1 LSVRCL
7 IDAGFVGSVEKDVAT
22 LQAEH
27 KELFATANAH
37 EFSTK
42 VKSLI
47 RGINPI
53 HDHRLLCDAP
63 LSTRQTKNRKR
74 GKNKISA
81 QLRRKQKN
89 VIDAQLIKLKDK
101 LAAAPPSKGGPS
113 VVSTTLGALSR
124 FAKK

>member
-1 LSVRCL
+1 M
-7 IDAGFVGSVEKDVAT
+7 EKDIAS

-37 EFSTK
+37 ELSSK
-42 VKSLI
+42 VQYICDIIILI
-47 RGINPI
+47 TTDRGVLIT
-53 HDHRLLCDAP
+53 DFYD
-63 LSTRQTKNRKR
+63 TERQTKNKKR

-101 LAAAPPSKGGPS
+101 LAAARLSEGEPAAAPTASQG
-113 VVSTTLGALSR
+113 GALSR

>member
-1 LSVRCL
+1 
-7 IDAGFVGSVEKDVAT
+7 VEKDMAL

-27 KELFATANAH
+27 KELFATANAR
-37 EFSTK
+37 ELSTK
-42 VKSLI
+42 VQYICDIIILNTTDRGVLI
-47 RGINPI
+47 IDFYDI
-53 HDHRLLCDAP
+53 E
-63 LSTRQTKNRKR
+63 RQTKNKKR

-101 LAAAPPSKGGPS
+101 LAASGAARLSEGEPAAAPTASQG
-113 VVSTTLGALSR
+113 GALSR